1 MAGPTVAQIAATA
14 QPGESLW
21 HFLAQIPGSQDAQI
35 WYALVFGASLG
46 MVIHYIRR
54 WAEQEIAGNL
64 WDYLFCQTPRR
75 TLLSVLG
82 ILSWSAGEVAAGLFT
97 TAEGAFIG
105 WALVIISGLKTGYA
119 GDSLLNKS
127 VRQVWPDEKRAQKLS
142 VVTTEERKP

>member
-1 MAGPTVAQIAATA
+1 MAGPTVAQLAVAIPP
-14 QPGESLW
+14 QESLW
-21 HFLAQIPGSQDAQI
+21 RFLMQIPASSEAQI
-35 WYALVFGASLG
+35 WYALVLGASLG

-54 WAEQEIAGNL
+54 WAEQEIAGSL
-64 WDYLFCQTPRR
+64 WDYLFWQTPRR

-97 TAEGAFIG
+97 TADGAFIG

-127 VRQVWPDEKRAQKLS
+127 SRSQWTDDQRAQRLS
-142 VVTTEERKP
+142 AV